1 MNIIYHILR
10 KLYSR
15 FFQNSLEYN
24 YEIIDGIDEVNDLL
38 FSMVS
43 SGKPCM
49 IARYGATELSCIL
62 NYISIKKGKKGN
74 ILNFIRSKSS
84 FWWWNKNIMN
94 QMQDWSGF
102 FPSNE
107 ENLARF
113 SELMIEDSQYVDALA
128 VFNSVL
134 TGVDSMQNYLTHCQS
149 FFSLPYIDPFLSN
162 SPWTRVLRTK
172 KVLVVHPFAKLIE
185 KQYLNRDK
193 LFENP
198 DVLPEFELRTVEAVQ
213 SLGGDCNQFED
224 WFAAL
229 EWMKKEI
236 DKEEYD
242 VCLLGCGAYGFPL
255 AAHVKRT
262 GHIAIHVGG
271 SLQLWFGI
279 KGKRWENQKSRDF
292 KGISDDFY
300 LKLMNNPFWVRPD
313 EYVSSHTKKV
323 ENGCYW

>member
-1 MNIIYHILR
+1 
-10 KLYSR
+10 
-15 FFQNSLEYN
+15 
-24 YEIIDGIDEVNDLL
+24 
-38 FSMVS
+38 
-43 SGKPCM
+43 
-49 IARYGATELSCIL
+49 
-62 NYISIKKGKKGN
+62 
-74 ILNFIRSKSS
+74 
-84 FWWWNKNIMN
+84 MN

-113 SELMIEDSQYVDALA
+113 SELMIEDSHYVDALA

-149 FFSLPYIDPFLSN
+149 FFSLPHIDPFLSN